1 MASDGSRSRSVWNLL
16 AVGSTLV
23 TCIVLGS
30 LGGAWLDRRYD
41 TAPWLLVTGMALGTG
56 AGFLE
61 LFRSVA
67 RNLK

>member
-1 MASDGSRSRSVWNLL
+1 MTSDGSRGRSVLNLL
-16 AVGSTLV
+16 AVGTTLV

-30 LGGAWLDRRYD
+30 LGGAWLDRRFD
-41 TAPWLLVTGMALGTG
+41 TAPWFLIGGLTLGTA

-61 LFRSVA
+61 LFRTVA